1 MKGYINKII
10 ENSFIDGPGNRMAIF
25 LQGCNMGCLYCHNPE
40 TQRMCI
46 NCGRCLEV
54 CSQGA
59 LSIKEGKIN
68 YNKQKCIGCDRC
80 LEVCS
85 EFSSPKYFEMQS
97 DELVKIILDNE
108 IFLDG
113 ITFSGGECTLQT
125 DFIVDVVEKVKQKSN
140 LTAFIDTNGLI
151 NENDLNRLI
160 SCVDGF
166 MMDVKAI
173 DDNTHR
179 FLTGVSNETVL
190 KNLKLLAKTDLL
202 YEVRY
207 VLVEGY
213 NDSVE
218 QVKYLAELIKN
229 LNDYTRLVLI
239 PFRPLGVKTYFK
251 NLPLYNRQK
260 YDIIYDEIYKVLKD
274 RAIKKD

>member
-54 CSQGA
+54 CNQGA

-125 DFIVDVVEKVKQKSN
+125 DFIVDVVEKAKQKIN

-160 SCVDGF
+160 LCVDGF

-179 FLTGVSNETVL
+179 ILTGVSNETVL
-190 KNLKLLAKTDLL
+190 KNLNLLAKTDLL

-251 NLPLYNRQK
+251 ILPLYNRQK
-260 YDIIYDEIYKVLKD
+260 YDIIYNEIYKVLKD

>member
-25 LQGCNMGCLYCHNPE
+25 LQGCNMSCLYCHNPE